1 MCQFCHRLRLLL
13 LLLLLLSTFCRHW
26 QFVYYFTGKNTGKLW
41 LMPCLSLPSL
51 SRSLPLGWMSCKL
64 SFRIRGF
71 QNAFNNAWP
80 HSVWVNPRDKHARSS
95 SVQGRVCVCVCVG
108 ERRERGRGRD
118 RQIVSQLDC
127 VCVGDSFGILP
138 TYNGS
143 GNTTYTTLAASAQS
157 RFYCLTI
164 MYIWLPC

>member
-1 MCQFCHRLRLLL
+1 MPILSSSSSSSASTSTSFYF
-13 LLLLLLSTFCRHW
+13 LSTLTICVLFHGEKHRKTLAYA
-26 QFVYYFTGKNTGKLW
+26 VSVLA
-41 LMPCLSLPSL
+41 LSL
-51 SRSLPLGWMSCKL
+51 SLPLGWMSCKL
-64 SFRIRGF
+64 SFHIRGF

-95 SVQGRVCVCVCVG
+95 SVQGRVCVCVCG
-108 ERRERGRGRD
+108 RKERRERGRD
-118 RQIVSQLDC
+118 RQIVSQLGCLC